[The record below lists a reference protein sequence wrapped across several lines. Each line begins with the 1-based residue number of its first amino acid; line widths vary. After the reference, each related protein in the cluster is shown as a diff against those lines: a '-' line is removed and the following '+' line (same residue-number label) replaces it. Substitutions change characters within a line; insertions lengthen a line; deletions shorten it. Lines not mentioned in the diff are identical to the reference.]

1 VHGDREEPI
10 RRRRASIR
18 DACLERHARFVS
30 DPVDDRLS
38 KVRGEGTSS
47 AILECA
53 EVLQRPD
60 DGVLDEIRGVEEIA
74 RVARQASR
82 RPLSKDGQEPPKE
95 FLGCGRISVPQ
106 PIEKNTRG
114 LHRTVSATDYTGARA
129 PRPRLAENPCADLR
143 LARKRQF
150 HRHVVQAAILE
161 AELPRNMRPPSRK
174 RCPYLSKTT
183 GAREC
188 DNAG

>member
-1 VHGDREEPI
+1 MHGDREEPI

-18 DACLERHARFVS
+18 DACLERHAGAAPGGAARFVS

-60 DGVLDEIRGVEEIA
+60 DGVLDEILGVEEIA

-114 LHRTVSATDYTGARA
+114 LHDTCLHRA
-129 PRPRLAENPCADLR
+129 WRCNWRGGR
-143 LARKRQF
+143 
-150 HRHVVQAAILE
+150 AAGTNDRD
-161 AELPRNMRPPSRK
+161 A
-174 RCPYLSKTT
+174 
-183 GAREC
+183 
-188 DNAG
+188 